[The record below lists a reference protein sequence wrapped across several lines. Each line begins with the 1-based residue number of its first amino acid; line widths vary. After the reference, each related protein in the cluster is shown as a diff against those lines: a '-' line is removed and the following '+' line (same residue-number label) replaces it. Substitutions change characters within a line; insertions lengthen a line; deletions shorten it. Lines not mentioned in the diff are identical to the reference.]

1 MILRCF
7 QVTPVLPWLLVSSTH
22 LSLRDLTHLASYRC
36 LSALLELGLVS
47 SSGTYTSV
55 AVIVGVG
62 AAERG
67 MRAYVVVVVVVVVG
81 ASAGAGAGAG
91 AWIQFSCA

>member
-1 MILRCF
+1 MRLN
-7 QVTPVLPWLLVSSTH
+7 
-22 LSLRDLTHLASYRC
+22 
-36 LSALLELGLVS
+36 
-47 SSGTYTSV
+47 V
-55 AVIVGVG
+55 AWCGVFVCVC
-62 AAERG
+62 AERG